1 MPTLNVG
8 YNDLCK
14 LIGKEMP
21 IELLEEK
28 LFLMKCEVENV
39 SGDEMLLEV
48 TSDRPDLLCSEGI
61 ARELRGLLDAETGL
75 INYKTAPGDMRV
87 NVDQSIKRIRPYI
100 AGAIVRNLRLTD
112 DSVRQIMQLQEKLHL
127 TYCRNRTK
135 VSVGVHDADKV
146 THKLTYVGIAPGKIR
161 FRPLGEERE
170 MNGSQILESTPK
182 GREYGWIIKDF
193 PEYPLLYDSNG
204 NILSLPP
211 IINGVVTQVTPGT
224 TNLLMDV
231 TGTDLKLVNFVNNI
245 IVSTLAERG
254 GVVESAKVMYGN
266 REIRTPDLKPSTASL
281 NLSSANDMLGLTLK
295 ISDVVALLKRMR
307 YGVKSTS
314 KRGVTVLVPPYRAD
328 IMHEADLVEDLAIAY
343 GYNKL
348 QPTMPFTATIGS
360 ERGITKLSRKIR
372 DLMVGLGFIEVLNY
386 VMTSTQLISGKMGT
400 LSDGVVEVANPLSS
414 DFAVL
419 RNWLLPG
426 LLSFLSCNKH
436 VPYPQKIFECGD
448 VVSVSDAVPTKSV
461 TKKRV
466 GAVTCDYKTSYE
478 DIQAS
483 LYSLLRNAGS
493 DDWQP
498 QRIEHPSFIKG
509 RVAAITISGKEVAF
523 LGEIHPQLLESFEI
537 ENPVTAFE
545 LDLEA
550 AFKIVD
556 SNADY
561 VTSMRQ

>member
-1 MPTLNVG
+1 MG

-28 LFLMKCEVENV
+28 LFMMKCEVENV

-75 INYKTAPGDMRV
+75 IKYKTAQGDLRV

-146 THKLTYVGIAPGKIR
+146 THRLTYAGVTPSKIK

-170 MNGSQILESTPK
+170 MTGSEILESTPK
-182 GREYGWIIKDF
+182 GREYGWIIKGF
-193 PEYPLLYDSNG
+193 PAYPLLYDSNG

-211 IINGVVTQVTPGT
+211 IINGVVTQVTPQT

-254 GVVESAKVMYGN
+254 GAVESAKVMYGN

-281 NLSSANDMLGLTLK
+281 RLSSVNDMLGLTLNV
-295 ISDVVALLKRMR
+295 SDVAILLKRMR
-307 YGVKSTS
+307 YGVKSAS
-314 KRGVTVLVPPYRAD
+314 KRAVTVLVPPYRAD
-328 IMHEADLVEDLAIAY
+328 ILHEADLVEDLAIAY
-343 GYNKL
+343 GYNRL
-348 QPTMPFTATIGS
+348 QPTMPFTANIGS

-372 DLMVGLGFIEVLNY
+372 DLMVGLGFVEVLNY
-386 VMTSTQLISGKMGT
+386 VMTSMQLISGKMDT
-400 LSDGVVEVANPLSS
+400 SSNDVVEVANPLSS

-436 VPYPQKIFECGD
+436 VQYPQKIFECGD
-448 VVSVSDAVPTKSV
+448 VVSVSDSAPTKSV
-461 TKKRV
+461 TRKRV

-478 DIQAS
+478 GIQAS
-483 LYSLLRNAGS
+483 LYSLLTNGGS
-493 DDWQP
+493 EAWHL
-498 QRIEHPSFIKG
+498 QRVEHPSFIKG
-509 RVAAITISGKEVAF
+509 RVAAITISSRQVAL
-523 LGEIHPQLLESFEI
+523 LGEIHPQLLERFEI
-537 ENPVTAFE
+537 ENPVTTFE
-545 LDLEA
+545 LDLEG
-550 AFKIVD
+550 AFKTAD
-556 SNADY
+556 SKADF
-561 VTSMRQ
+561 VASRDNSSKI